1 MGGGAGPRQQQGQD
15 GEADRE
21 PGEAADGQGRGD
33 QRVHGEAPD
42 TGEESGGREEGG
54 GGGRDRREGGGRAR
68 LQVDNRNTRAP
79 GQSRLRNIQ
88 GNYELRNIQ
97 GNPELRKSKET
108 RAPGNPGKPEPRN
121 PGSPELR
128 PPVTYTHRSKS
139 NNWLIRPFTL
149 ICSVLVSCRLRFG

>member
-1 MGGGAGPRQQQGQD
+1 MGGPRQQQGQD

-68 LQVDNRNTRAP
+68 LQVDQRNTRAP
-79 GQSRLRNIQ
+79 GQSRAQEHPRKLRTQ
-88 GNYELRNIQ
+88 EHQRD
-97 GNPELRKSKET
+97 PSSRKSREV
-108 RAPGNPGKPEPRN
+108 RAQEPWISGA
-121 PGSPELR
+121 PAS
-128 PPVTYTHRSKS
+128 
-139 NNWLIRPFTL
+139 
-149 ICSVLVSCRLRFG
+149 